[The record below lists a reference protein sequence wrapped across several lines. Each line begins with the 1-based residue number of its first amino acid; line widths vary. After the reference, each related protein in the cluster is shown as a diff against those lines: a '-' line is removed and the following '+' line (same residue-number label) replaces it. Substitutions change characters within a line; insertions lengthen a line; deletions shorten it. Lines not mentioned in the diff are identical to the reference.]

1 MDQTSSRHVVAC
13 QSCDWPAESHL
24 RQVTLSP
31 PECPSSALL
40 LMKTS
45 AGFTSRTTKTGRF
58 RVTQTSFSHSLSL
71 CFTAM
76 IACALFYRFV
86 NFDCLN
92 TFLII
97 KTLFLDTDSSCCGEM
112 NPRLL
117 ISSEREALARG
128 RAIATAGRVTW
139 RSHDRVQR

>member
-1 MDQTSSRHVVAC
+1 MSFICSVAHEDQR
-13 QSCDWPAESHL
+13 
-24 RQVTLSP
+24 
-31 PECPSSALL
+31 
-40 LMKTS
+40 
-45 AGFTSRTTKTGRF
+45 RF
-58 RVTQTSFSHSLSL
+58 YEQNKEDLTFLGDANVCLSFSF

-86 NFDCLN
+86 NFDCLD

-97 KTLFLDTDSSCCGEM
+97 KTLFLDTDSFCYGEM
-112 NPRLL
+112 NPCSL

-128 RAIATAGRVTW
+128 GAIATAGRVTW